1 MPRFPPVVL
10 LSIFTAGLLMM
21 GLAAFV
27 LGFEEP
33 AGWILFAFGTFDVL
47 VSTILFVRSQ
57 DPPTT

>member
-10 LSIFTAGLLMM
+10 ASVFAAGLLMM
-21 GLAAFV
+21 CLGAF
-27 LGFEEP
+27 LFGFEQP

-47 VSTILFVRSQ
+47 ASTILFVRSQ